1 MGHSW
6 LNRWCE
12 RQLWC
17 LTRCQK
23 LLKSPK
29 MPLGSFL
36 MPSTRG
42 LHMIQVL
49 QQIQNLFQETVQ
61 ILGEVPRPSYLSWMW
76 NKRPLF
82 ANKVYDKQILL
93 IFACSIGFIIA
104 IIFPLNE
111 FYIEVWDDVSIITQN
126 LFNRWSNLIC

>member
-1 MGHSW
+1 
-6 LNRWCE
+6 
-12 RQLWC
+12 
-17 LTRCQK
+17 
-23 LLKSPK
+23 

-111 FYIEVWDDVSIITQN
+111 FYIEVWDDVSKITQN
-126 LFNRWSNLIC
+126 LFNRWSNFIC